1 MSNKLI
7 VGALLLLASGVA
19 AAHDDCA
26 DKRSRD
32 EWKCRDQHTPSRVES
47 APEMQIASAGAA
59 LALLAGGIIVLR
71 GRRTARKD

>member
-1 MSNKLI
+1 MSKKVI
-7 VGALLLLASGVA
+7 VGALLALVSSLAV
-19 AAHDDCA
+19 AHDDCA
-26 DKRSRD
+26 EKRGR
-32 EWKCRDQHTPSRVES
+32 EFNKCRPNHVAT